1 MLMHTHPMTLPDTVI
16 VYHRWRN
23 SDGEFLKD
31 NKGVRILEFH
41 ILAKL
46 IFTDIHKC
54 ISDPISH
61 L

>member
-1 MLMHTHPMTLPDTVI
+1 MQLLSITDGE
-16 VYHRWRN
+16 N